1 LPAYLD
7 LAFGRFRYYRLAEL
21 EEIGLASRVEEL
33 PFSIRVLLENLYRNL
48 GKGVVTEEDVK
59 AVGHWGLSAPS
70 VEEIAFHPTRVLL
83 QDFTGVPLVVDLA
96 AMRGVAKRLG
106 KDPKVVNPL
115 VPVHLVIDHSIQVD
129 YFRRSDAYLLNLDL
143 EYERNKE
150 RYVLLKWA
158 QKAFSNFQVVPPG
171 TGIVHQV
178 NLEYLATV
186 VDDRVIDNER
196 VAFPD
201 TLLGT
206 DSHTPMVNGLGVLGW
221 GVGGIE
227 AEAVMLGQ
235 PYYMTVPEVVGVRLE
250 GELREGVTATDLVL
264 HVTELLRRKN
274 VVGKFVEFFGPG
286 LANLSVPDRA
296 TIANMAPEYGAT
308 VGYFPIDRHTLE
320 YLRFTGRSPERVA
333 LVEAYARAQGLF
345 LEDYE
350 WRGRYTEVVVLDLSD
365 VETSLAGPANPED
378 RLGIADLKR
387 VVEDYIRKVRSSAVA
402 HSAASRWEGEGGG
415 QAVAQLQRAEQVREA
430 VVTVKG
436 ETCTL
441 RDGSIVIAAITSC
454 TNTSNP
460 TVMVGAGLLAK
471 KAVERGLR
479 VPKYVKTSLAP
490 GSQIVY
496 EYLVRSGLYRY
507 LEELGFSL
515 VGFGCT
521 TCIGN
526 SGPLP
531 REVAEAIEKHD
542 LITFSVLSGNRN
554 FEGRIHPQV
563 RGNFLASP
571 MLVVAYAIAGR
582 ADINLLEE
590 PLGHDSTGRPVHLR
604 EIWPSM
610 SEIREVIER
619 SLTPELFKA
628 KYANV
633 FEGDERWRSLEAPSG
648 EVFIWDP
655 SSTYIREPP
664 FFEGFS
670 LEFREPED
678 ITGARVLVLLGDRI
692 TTDHISPAGA
702 ILPGSP
708 AGKYLMEKGVD
719 PADFNTYG
727 ARRGNHEVMMRGT
740 FANVR
745 LKNLLVPGKEGWWT
759 KHLPSGE
766 VMPVYDAA
774 MRYKAEGTPLIVLA
788 GKQYGAGSSRDWA
801 AKGVHLLGV
810 KAVIAESF
818 ERIHRSNLVGMG
830 VLPLQFRPGEG
841 WKSLGLDGTE
851 VFDVIGISE
860 GLRPRKE
867 LTVRARKADGSTVE
881 FKVIARLDTP
891 IEVEYYRHGGIL
903 QYVLRKLLS
912 ERKS

>member
-1 LPAYLD
+1 LPAYID
-7 LAFGRFRYYRLAEL
+7 LPFGRLRYYRLAEL
-21 EEIGLASRVEEL
+21 EEVGLASRVEEL

-48 GKGVVTEEDVK
+48 GKGVVTEDEVR
-59 AVGHWGLSAPS
+59 ALGHWGLSAPS

-106 KDPKVVNPL
+106 KDPRVVNPL

-129 YFRRSDAYLLNLDL
+129 HFRRPDAYLLNLDL
-143 EYERNKE
+143 EYERNRE

-158 QKAFSNFQVVPPG
+158 QKAFSNFHVVPPG

-186 VDDRVIDNER
+186 VDDRVIENER

-286 LANLSVPDRA
+286 LENLSVPDRA

-333 LVEAYARAQGLF
+333 LVEAYAKAQGLF

-350 WRGRYTEVVVLDLSD
+350 WKGRYTEVVVLDLGD

-387 VVEDYIRKVRSSAVA
+387 VVEEYIRRVRASVSAQG
-402 HSAASRWEGEGGG
+402 AADRWEGEGGG

-430 VVTVKG
+430 LVTVNG
-436 ETCTL
+436 ETYAL
-441 RDGSIVIAAITSC
+441 RDGSIAIAAITSC

-460 TVMVGAGLLAK
+460 TVMIGAGLLAK
-471 KAVERGLR
+471 KAVERSLR

-531 REVAEAIEKHD
+531 PEVAEAIERHD

-582 ADINLLEE
+582 ADVNLLEE
-590 PLGHDSTGRPVHLR
+590 PLGLDRDGKPVYLR
-604 EIWPSM
+604 DVWPSM
-610 SEIREVIER
+610 SEIREFIER
-619 SLTPELFKA
+619 SLTPELFKE

-633 FEGDERWRSLEAPSG
+633 FEGDEKWRSLEAPSG
-648 EVFIWDP
+648 EVFVCDP

-670 LEFREPED
+670 LEFEEPED
-678 ITGARVLVLLGDRI
+678 IIGARVLVLLGDRI

-759 KHLPSGE
+759 RHLPSGE
-766 VMPVYDAA
+766 VMTVYDAA

-801 AKGVHLLGV
+801 AKGVYLLGV

-830 VLPLQFRPGEG
+830 VLPLQFKPGES
-841 WKSLGLDGTE
+841 WKTLGLDGTE

-860 GLRPRKE
+860 GLKPRKE

-881 FKVIARLDTP
+881 FKAIARLDTP

-903 QYVLRKLLS
+903 HYVLRKS
-912 ERKS
+912 

>member
-7 LAFGRFRYYRLAEL
+7 LPFGRFRYYRLAEL
-21 EEIGLASRVEEL
+21 EEVGLASKVEEL

-48 GKGVVTEEDVK
+48 GKGVVTEEEVR
-59 AVGHWGLSAPS
+59 ALGHWGLSAPS

-129 YFRRSDAYLLNLDL
+129 HFRRPDAYLLNLDL
-143 EYERNKE
+143 EYERNRE

-178 NLEYLATV
+178 NLEYLAKV

-286 LANLSVPDRA
+286 LEDLSVPDRA

-308 VGYFPIDRHTLE
+308 VGYFPIDLHTLE

-333 LVEAYARAQGLF
+333 LVEAYAKAQGLF

-350 WRGRYTEVVVLDLSD
+350 WKGRYTEVVVLDLGD

-378 RLGIADLKR
+378 RLGVADMKR
-387 VVEDYIRKVRSSAVA
+387 VVEEYVRKVRTTVSAQG
-402 HSAASRWEGEGGG
+402 AANRWEGEGGG

-430 VVTVKG
+430 LVTVNG
-436 ETCTL
+436 ETYAL
-441 RDGSIVIAAITSC
+441 RDGSIAIAAITSC

-531 REVAEAIEKHD
+531 PEVAEAIERHD

-590 PLGHDSTGRPVHLR
+590 PLGLDRDGKPVYLR
-604 EIWPSM
+604 DIWPSM

-619 SLTPELFKA
+619 SLTPELFKE

-648 EVFIWDP
+648 DVFVWDP

-670 LEFREPED
+670 LEFEEPED
-678 ITGARVLVLLGDRI
+678 IIGARVLVLLGDRI

-740 FANVR
+740 FSNVR

-766 VMPVYDAA
+766 VMSVYDAA
-774 MRYKAEGTPLIVLA
+774 MRYKAEGTPLLVLA

-801 AKGVHLLGV
+801 AKGVYLLGV

-830 VLPLQFRPGEG
+830 VLPLQFKPGEG
-841 WKSLGLDGTE
+841 WKTLGLDGTE
-851 VFDVIGISE
+851 VFDIIGISE
-860 GLRPRKE
+860 GLKPRKE

-903 QYVLRKLLS
+903 QYVLRKLLGGRS
-912 ERKS
+912 

>member
-7 LAFGRFRYYRLAEL
+7 LPFGRFRYYRLAEL
-21 EEIGLASRVEEL
+21 EEVGLASKVEEL
-33 PFSIRVLLENLYRNL
+33 SFSIRVLLENLYRNL
-48 GKGVVTEEDVK
+48 GKGVVTEEEVR
-59 AVGHWGLSAPS
+59 ALGHWGLSAPS

-129 YFRRSDAYLLNLDL
+129 HFRRPDAYLLNLDL
-143 EYERNKE
+143 EYERNRE

-178 NLEYLATV
+178 NLEFLATV
-186 VDDRVIDNER
+186 VDYRVIDNER

-286 LANLSVPDRA
+286 LENLSVPDRA

-333 LVEAYARAQGLF
+333 LVEAYAKAQGLF

-350 WRGRYTEVVVLDLSD
+350 WRGRYTEVVVLDLGD

-387 VVEDYIRKVRSSAVA
+387 VVEEYIRKVRATVSGQG
-402 HSAASRWEGEGGG
+402 AANRWEGEGGG
-415 QAVAQLQRAEQVREA
+415 QAVAQLQRTEEVREA
-430 VVTVKG
+430 VVTVNG
-436 ETCTL
+436 ETHAL

-531 REVAEAIEKHD
+531 PEVAEAIERHD

-590 PLGHDSTGRPVHLR
+590 PLGLDRDGKPVYLR
-604 EIWPSM
+604 DIWPSM

-619 SLTPELFKA
+619 SLTPELFKE

-648 EVFIWDP
+648 DVFVWDP
-655 SSTYIREPP
+655 NSTYIREPP

-670 LEFREPED
+670 LEFEEPED
-678 ITGARVLVLLGDRI
+678 IINARVLVLLGDRI

-745 LKNLLVPGKEGWWT
+745 LKNLLVPGREGWWT
-759 KHLPSGE
+759 RHLPSGD
-766 VMPVYDAA
+766 VMTVYDAA
-774 MRYKAEGTPLIVLA
+774 MRYKAEGTPLLVLA

-801 AKGVHLLGV
+801 AKGVYLLGV
-810 KAVIAESF
+810 RAVIAESF

-841 WKSLGLDGTE
+841 WKTLGLDGTE
-851 VFDVIGISE
+851 VFDIIGISE
-860 GLRPRKE
+860 GLKPRKE

-903 QYVLRKLLS
+903 QYVLRKLLGGRS
-912 ERKS
+912 

>member
-7 LAFGRFRYYRLAEL
+7 LPFGRFRYYRLAEL
-21 EEIGLASRVEEL
+21 EEVGLASKVEEL

-48 GKGVVTEEDVK
+48 GKGVVTEEEVR
-59 AVGHWGLSAPS
+59 ALGHWGLSAPS

-129 YFRRSDAYLLNLDL
+129 HFRRPDAYLLNLDL
-143 EYERNKE
+143 EYERNRE

-286 LANLSVPDRA
+286 LENLSVPDRA

-333 LVEAYARAQGLF
+333 LVEAYAKAQGLF

-350 WRGRYTEVVVLDLSD
+350 WRGRYTEVVVLDLGD

-378 RLGIADLKR
+378 RLGTADLKR
-387 VVEDYIRKVRSSAVA
+387 VVEEYIRKVRATVSGQG
-402 HSAASRWEGEGGG
+402 AANRWEGEGGG
-415 QAVAQLQRAEQVREA
+415 QALAQLQRTEEVREA
-430 VVTVKG
+430 VVTVNG
-436 ETCTL
+436 ETHAL

-531 REVAEAIEKHD
+531 PEVAEAIERHD

-590 PLGHDSTGRPVHLR
+590 PLGLDRDGKPVYLR
-604 EIWPSM
+604 DIWPST

-619 SLTPELFKA
+619 SLTPELFKE

-648 EVFIWDP
+648 DVFVWDP
-655 SSTYIREPP
+655 NSTYIREPP

-670 LEFREPED
+670 LEFEEPKD
-678 ITGARVLVLLGDRI
+678 IIGARVLVLLGDRI

-708 AGKYLMEKGVD
+708 AGKYLTEKGVD

-745 LKNLLVPGKEGWWT
+745 LKNLLVQGREGWWT
-759 KHLPSGE
+759 RHLPSGE
-766 VMPVYDAA
+766 VMTVYDAA
-774 MRYKAEGTPLIVLA
+774 MRYKAEGTPLLVLA

-801 AKGVHLLGV
+801 AKGVYLLGV
-810 KAVIAESF
+810 RAVIAESF

-841 WKSLGLDGTE
+841 WKTLGLDGTE
-851 VFDVIGISE
+851 VFDIIGISE
-860 GLRPRKE
+860 GLKPRKE

-903 QYVLRKLLS
+903 QYVLRKLLG
-912 ERKS
+912 ERS

>member
-7 LAFGRFRYYRLAEL
+7 LPFGRFRYYRLAEL
-21 EEIGLASRVEEL
+21 EEVGLASKVEEL

-48 GKGVVTEEDVK
+48 GKGVVTEEEMR
-59 AVGHWGLSAPS
+59 ALGHWGLSAPS

-129 YFRRSDAYLLNLDL
+129 HFRRPDAYLLNLDL
-143 EYERNKE
+143 EYERNRE

-178 NLEYLATV
+178 NLEYLAKV

-286 LANLSVPDRA
+286 LENLSVPDRA

-333 LVEAYARAQGLF
+333 LVEAYAKAQGLF

-350 WRGRYTEVVVLDLSD
+350 WRGRYTEVVVLDLGD

-387 VVEDYIRKVRSSAVA
+387 VVEEYIRKVRATVSGQG
-402 HSAASRWEGEGGG
+402 AANRWEGEGGG
-415 QAVAQLQRAEQVREA
+415 QAVAQLQRTEEVREA
-430 VVTVKG
+430 VVTVNG
-436 ETCTL
+436 ETYAL

-531 REVAEAIEKHD
+531 PEVAEAIERHD

-590 PLGHDSTGRPVHLR
+590 PLGLDRDGKPVYLR
-604 EIWPSM
+604 DIWPSM

-619 SLTPELFKA
+619 SLTPELFKE

-648 EVFIWDP
+648 DVFVWDP
-655 SSTYIREPP
+655 NSTYIREPP

-670 LEFREPED
+670 LEFEEPED
-678 ITGARVLVLLGDRI
+678 IIGARVLVLLGDRI

-745 LKNLLVPGKEGWWT
+745 LKNLLVPGREGWWT
-759 KHLPSGE
+759 RHLPSGE
-766 VMPVYDAA
+766 VMTVYDAA
-774 MRYKAEGTPLIVLA
+774 MRYKAEGTPLLVLA

-801 AKGVHLLGV
+801 AKGVYLLGV
-810 KAVIAESF
+810 RAVIAESF

-841 WKSLGLDGTE
+841 WKTLGLDGTE
-851 VFDVIGISE
+851 VFDIIGISE
-860 GLRPRKE
+860 GLKPRKE

-903 QYVLRKLLS
+903 QYVLRKLLGGRS
-912 ERKS
+912 

>member
-1 LPAYLD
+1 MAARLELP
-7 LAFGRFRYYRLAEL
+7 FGTFRYYRLADL
-21 EEIGLASRVEEL
+21 EEVGLAKDIGEL

-48 GKGVVTEEDVK
+48 GKGVVTEEEVK
-59 AVGHWGLSAPS
+59 ALGHWGLSAPK
-70 VEEIAFHPTRVLL
+70 VEEIPFHPTRVLL

-106 KDPKVVNPL
+106 KDPRLVNPL

-129 YFRRSDAYLLNLDL
+129 FFRRSDAYLLNLDL

-150 RYVLLKWA
+150 RYVLLRWA

-186 VDDRVIDNER
+186 IDDRVIDGER

-308 VGYFPIDRHTLE
+308 VGYFPIDRHTIE
-320 YLRFTGRSPERVA
+320 YLRMTGRSSERIA

-350 WRGRYTEVVVLDLSD
+350 WRGRYSEVVVLRLED

-387 VVEDYIRKVRSSAVA
+387 VVQDYIRKVRSSAAVA
-402 HSAASRWEGEGGG
+402 ATGNVWEGEGGG
-415 QAVAQLQRAEQVREA
+415 QAAAQLQRSLEVREA
-430 VVTVKG
+430 SVTVNG
-436 ETCTL
+436 ESYRL

-479 VPKYVKTSLAP
+479 VPRYVKTSLAP

-496 EYLVRSGLYRY
+496 EYLLRSGLYRY

-531 REVAEAIEKHD
+531 KEVAEAIERYD

-590 PLGHDSTGRPVHLR
+590 PLGLGRDGRPVYLR
-604 EIWPSM
+604 DIWPKL
-610 SEIREVIER
+610 SEIREVIEG
-619 SLTPELFKA
+619 SLTPELFKE
-628 KYANV
+628 KYAKV

-648 EVFIWDP
+648 DVFVWDP
-655 SSTYIREPP
+655 RSTYIKEPP

-678 ITGARVLVLLGDRI
+678 IIGARVLVLLGDRI

-708 AGKYLMEKGVD
+708 AGKYLMEQGVD

-759 KHLPSGE
+759 KYLPTGE

-774 MRYKAEGTPLIVLA
+774 MRYKAEGVPLIVLA

-801 AKGVHLLGV
+801 AKGVYLLGV

-830 VLPLQFRPGEG
+830 VLPLQFRPGDS

-851 VFDVIGISE
+851 TFDVLGISE

-867 LTVRARKADGSTVE
+867 LTVRATKSDGTVVE
-881 FKVIARLDTP
+881 FKVTARLDTP
-891 IEVEYYRHGGIL
+891 IEVEYYRHGGIM
-903 QYVLRKLLS
+903 QYVLRRLLAGN
-912 ERKS
+912 R

>member
-1 LPAYLD
+1 VRAL
-7 LAFGRFRYYRLAEL
+7 
-21 EEIGLASRVEEL
+21 
-33 PFSIRVLLENLYRNL
+33 
-48 GKGVVTEEDVK
+48 
-59 AVGHWGLSAPS
+59 GHWGLSAPS

-106 KDPKVVNPL
+106 KDPRVVNPL

-129 YFRRSDAYLLNLDL
+129 HFRRPDAYLLNLDL
-143 EYERNKE
+143 EYERNRE

-158 QKAFSNFQVVPPG
+158 QKAFSNFHVVPPG

-186 VDDRVIDNER
+186 VDDRVIENER

-286 LANLSVPDRA
+286 LENLSVPDRA

-333 LVEAYARAQGLF
+333 LVEAYAKAQGLF

-350 WRGRYTEVVVLDLSD
+350 WKGRYTEVVVLDLGD

-387 VVEDYIRKVRSSAVA
+387 VVEEYIRRVRASVSAQG
-402 HSAASRWEGEGGG
+402 AADRWEGEGGG

-430 VVTVKG
+430 LVTVNG
-436 ETCTL
+436 ETYAL
-441 RDGSIVIAAITSC
+441 RDGSIAIAAITSC

-460 TVMVGAGLLAK
+460 TVMIGAGLLAK
-471 KAVERGLR
+471 KAVERSLR

-531 REVAEAIEKHD
+531 PEVAEAIERHD

-582 ADINLLEE
+582 ADVNLLEE
-590 PLGHDSTGRPVHLR
+590 PLGLDRDGKPVHLR
-604 EIWPSM
+604 DVWPSM
-610 SEIREVIER
+610 SEIREFIER

-633 FEGDERWRSLEAPSG
+633 FEGDEKWRSLEAPSG
-648 EVFIWDP
+648 EVFVWDP

-670 LEFREPED
+670 LEFEEPED
-678 ITGARVLVLLGDRI
+678 IIGARVLVLLGDRI

-766 VMPVYDAA
+766 VMTVYDAA
-774 MRYKAEGTPLIVLA
+774 MRYKAEGTQLIVLA

-801 AKGVHLLGV
+801 AKGVYLLGV

-830 VLPLQFRPGEG
+830 VLPLQFKPGEG
-841 WKSLGLDGTE
+841 WKTLGLDGTE
-851 VFDVIGISE
+851 VFDIIGISE
-860 GLRPRKE
+860 GLKPRKE

-881 FKVIARLDTP
+881 FKVVVRLDTP

-903 QYVLRKLLS
+903 QYVLRKLLGG
-912 ERKS
+912 KS

>member
-7 LAFGRFRYYRLAEL
+7 LPFGRFRYYRLAEL
-21 EEIGLASRVEEL
+21 EEVGLASKVEEL

-48 GKGVVTEEDVK
+48 GKGVVTEEEVR
-59 AVGHWGLSAPS
+59 ALGHWGLSTPS

-129 YFRRSDAYLLNLDL
+129 HFRRPDAYLLNLDL
-143 EYERNKE
+143 EYERNRE

-286 LANLSVPDRA
+286 LENLSVPDRA

-308 VGYFPIDRHTLE
+308 VGDFPIDRHTLE

-333 LVEAYARAQGLF
+333 LVEAYAKAQGLF

-350 WRGRYTEVVVLDLSD
+350 WRGRYTEVVVLDLGD

-378 RLGIADLKR
+378 RLGTADLKR
-387 VVEDYIRKVRSSAVA
+387 VVEEYIRKVRATVNGQG
-402 HSAASRWEGEGGG
+402 AANRWEGEGGG
-415 QAVAQLQRAEQVREA
+415 QAVAQLQRTEEVREA
-430 VVTVKG
+430 VVTVNG
-436 ETCTL
+436 ETHAL

-496 EYLVRSGLYRY
+496 EYLVRSGLYRC

-531 REVAEAIEKHD
+531 PEVAEAIERHD

-590 PLGHDSTGRPVHLR
+590 PLGLDRDGKPVYLR
-604 EIWPSM
+604 DIWPSM

-619 SLTPELFKA
+619 SLTPELFKE

-633 FEGDERWRSLEAPSG
+633 FKGDERWRSLEAPSG
-648 EVFIWDP
+648 DVFVWDP
-655 SSTYIREPP
+655 NSTYIREPP

-670 LEFREPED
+670 LEFEEPKD
-678 ITGARVLVLLGDRI
+678 IIGARVLVLLGDRI

-745 LKNLLVPGKEGWWT
+745 LKNLLVPGREGWWT
-759 KHLPSGE
+759 RHLPSGD
-766 VMPVYDAA
+766 VMTVYDAA
-774 MRYKAEGTPLIVLA
+774 MRYKAEGTPLLVLA

-801 AKGVHLLGV
+801 AKGVYLLGV
-810 KAVIAESF
+810 RAVIAESF

-841 WKSLGLDGTE
+841 WKTLGLDGTE
-851 VFDVIGISE
+851 VFDIIGISE
-860 GLRPRKE
+860 GLKPRKE

-903 QYVLRKLLS
+903 QYVLRKLLGGRS
-912 ERKS
+912 

>member
-7 LAFGRFRYYRLAEL
+7 LPFGRFRYYRLAEL
-21 EEIGLASRVEEL
+21 EEVGLASKVEEL

-48 GKGVVTEEDVK
+48 GKGVVTEEEVR
-59 AVGHWGLSAPS
+59 ALGHWGLSAPS

-129 YFRRSDAYLLNLDL
+129 HFRRPDAYLLNLDL
-143 EYERNKE
+143 EYERNRE

-286 LANLSVPDRA
+286 LENLSVPDRA

-333 LVEAYARAQGLF
+333 LVEAYAKAQGLF
-345 LEDYE
+345 LVDYE
-350 WRGRYTEVVVLDLSD
+350 WRGNYTEVVVLDLGD

-387 VVEDYIRKVRSSAVA
+387 VVEEYIRKVRATVSGQG
-402 HSAASRWEGEGGG
+402 AANRWEGEGGG
-415 QAVAQLQRAEQVREA
+415 QAVAQLQRTEEVREA
-430 VVTVKG
+430 VVTVNG
-436 ETCTL
+436 ETYAL

-479 VPKYVKTSLAP
+479 VPKYAKTSLAP

-531 REVAEAIEKHD
+531 PEVAEAIEKYD

-590 PLGHDSTGRPVHLR
+590 PLGLDRDGKPVYLR
-604 EIWPSM
+604 DIWPSM

-619 SLTPELFKA
+619 SLTPELFKE

-648 EVFIWDP
+648 DVFVWDP

-670 LEFREPED
+670 LEFEEPKD
-678 ITGARVLVLLGDRI
+678 IIGARVLVLLGDRI

-745 LKNLLVPGKEGWWT
+745 LKNLLVPGREGWWT
-759 KHLPSGE
+759 RHLPSGD
-766 VMPVYDAA
+766 VMTVYDAA
-774 MRYKAEGTPLIVLA
+774 MRYKAEGTPLLVLA

-801 AKGVHLLGV
+801 AKGVYLLGV
-810 KAVIAESF
+810 RAVIAESF

-841 WKSLGLDGTE
+841 WKTLGLDGTE
-851 VFDVIGISE
+851 VFDIIGISE
-860 GLRPRKE
+860 GLKPRKE

-903 QYVLRKLLS
+903 QYVLRKLLGGRS
-912 ERKS
+912 

>member
-7 LAFGRFRYYRLAEL
+7 LPFGRFRYYRLAEL
-21 EEIGLASRVEEL
+21 EEVGLASKVEEL

-48 GKGVVTEEDVK
+48 GKGVVTEEEVR
-59 AVGHWGLSAPS
+59 ALGHWGLSAPS

-129 YFRRSDAYLLNLDL
+129 HFRRPDAYLLNLDL
-143 EYERNKE
+143 EYERNRE

-286 LANLSVPDRA
+286 LENLSVPDRA

-333 LVEAYARAQGLF
+333 LVEAYAKAQGLF

-350 WRGRYTEVVVLDLSD
+350 WRGRYTEVVVLDLGD

-387 VVEDYIRKVRSSAVA
+387 VVEEYIRKVRATVSGQG
-402 HSAASRWEGEGGG
+402 AANRWEGEGGG
-415 QAVAQLQRAEQVREA
+415 QAVAQLQRSEEVREA
-430 VVTVKG
+430 VVTVNG
-436 ETCTL
+436 ETYAL

-531 REVAEAIEKHD
+531 PEVAEAIERHD

-590 PLGHDSTGRPVHLR
+590 PLGLDRDGKPVYLR
-604 EIWPSM
+604 DIWPSM

-619 SLTPELFKA
+619 SLTPELFKE

-648 EVFIWDP
+648 DVFVWDP

-670 LEFREPED
+670 LEFEEPED
-678 ITGARVLVLLGDRI
+678 IIGARVLVLLGDRI

-745 LKNLLVPGKEGWWT
+745 LKNLLVPGREGWWT
-759 KHLPSGE
+759 RHLPSGE
-766 VMPVYDAA
+766 VMTVYDAA
-774 MRYKAEGTPLIVLA
+774 MRYKAEGTPLLVLA

-801 AKGVHLLGV
+801 AKGVYLLGV
-810 KAVIAESF
+810 RAVIAESF

-841 WKSLGLDGTE
+841 WKTLGLDGTE
-851 VFDVIGISE
+851 VFDIIGISE
-860 GLRPRKE
+860 GLKPRKE

-903 QYVLRKLLS
+903 QYVLRKLLGGRS
-912 ERKS
+912 

>member
-7 LAFGRFRYYRLAEL
+7 LPFGRFRYYRLAEL
-21 EEIGLASRVEEL
+21 EEVGLASKVEEL

-48 GKGVVTEEDVK
+48 GKGVVTKEEVR
-59 AVGHWGLSAPS
+59 ALGHWGLSAPS

-129 YFRRSDAYLLNLDL
+129 YFRRPDAYLLNLDL
-143 EYERNKE
+143 EYERNRE

-286 LANLSVPDRA
+286 LENLSVPDRA

-333 LVEAYARAQGLF
+333 LVEAYAKAQGLF

-350 WRGRYTEVVVLDLSD
+350 WRGRYTEVVVLDLGD

-387 VVEDYIRKVRSSAVA
+387 AVEEYIRKVRATVSGQG
-402 HSAASRWEGEGGG
+402 AANRWEGEGGG
-415 QAVAQLQRAEQVREA
+415 QAVAQLQRTEEVREA
-430 VVTVKG
+430 VVTVNG
-436 ETCTL
+436 ETYAL

-471 KAVERGLR
+471 KAVGRGLR

-531 REVAEAIEKHD
+531 PEVAEAIERHD

-590 PLGHDSTGRPVHLR
+590 PLGLDRDGKPVYLR
-604 EIWPSM
+604 DIWPSM

-619 SLTPELFKA
+619 SLTPELFKE

-648 EVFIWDP
+648 DVFVWDP

-670 LEFREPED
+670 LEFKEPED
-678 ITGARVLVLLGDRI
+678 IIGARVLVLLGDRI

-745 LKNLLVPGKEGWWT
+745 LKNLLVPGREGWWT
-759 KHLPSGE
+759 RHLPSGE
-766 VMPVYDAA
+766 VMTVYDAA
-774 MRYKAEGTPLIVLA
+774 MRYKAEGTPLLVLA

-801 AKGVHLLGV
+801 AKGVYLLGV
-810 KAVIAESF
+810 RAVIAESF

-841 WKSLGLDGTE
+841 WKTLGLDGTE
-851 VFDVIGISE
+851 VFDIIGISE
-860 GLRPRKE
+860 DLKPRKE

-903 QYVLRKLLS
+903 QYVLRKLLGGRS
-912 ERKS
+912 

>member
-7 LAFGRFRYYRLAEL
+7 LPFGRFRYYRLAEL
-21 EEIGLASRVEEL
+21 EEVGLASKVEEL

-48 GKGVVTEEDVK
+48 GKGVVTEEEVR
-59 AVGHWGLSAPS
+59 ALGQWGLSAPS

-129 YFRRSDAYLLNLDL
+129 HFRRPDAYLLNLDL
-143 EYERNKE
+143 EYERNRE

-286 LANLSVPDRA
+286 LENLSVPDRA

-333 LVEAYARAQGLF
+333 LVEAYAKAQGLF

-350 WRGRYTEVVVLDLSD
+350 WRGRYTEVVVLDLGD

-387 VVEDYIRKVRSSAVA
+387 VVEEYIRKVRATVSGQG
-402 HSAASRWEGEGGG
+402 AANRWEGEGGG
-415 QAVAQLQRAEQVREA
+415 QAVAQLQRSEEVREA
-430 VVTVKG
+430 VVTVNG
-436 ETCTL
+436 ETHAL

-471 KAVERGLR
+471 KAVERGMR

-531 REVAEAIEKHD
+531 PEVAEAIERHD

-590 PLGHDSTGRPVHLR
+590 PLGLDRDGKPVYLR
-604 EIWPSM
+604 DIWPSM

-619 SLTPELFKA
+619 SLTPELFKE

-648 EVFIWDP
+648 DVFVWDP

-670 LEFREPED
+670 LEFEEPKD
-678 ITGARVLVLLGDRI
+678 IIGARVLVLLGDRI

-745 LKNLLVPGKEGWWT
+745 LKNLLVPGREGWWT
-759 KHLPSGE
+759 RHLPSGD
-766 VMPVYDAA
+766 VMTVYDAA
-774 MRYKAEGTPLIVLA
+774 MRYKAEGTPLLVLA

-801 AKGVHLLGV
+801 AKGVYLLGV
-810 KAVIAESF
+810 RAVIAESF

-841 WKSLGLDGTE
+841 WKTLGLDGTE
-851 VFDVIGISE
+851 VFDIIGISE
-860 GLRPRKE
+860 GLKPRKE

-903 QYVLRKLLS
+903 QYVLRKLLGGRS
-912 ERKS
+912 

>member
-1 LPAYLD
+1 MPAYLD
-7 LAFGRFRYYRLAEL
+7 LPFGRFRYYRLAEL
-21 EEIGLASRVEEL
+21 EEVGLASKVEEL

-48 GKGVVTEEDVK
+48 GKGVVTEEEMR
-59 AVGHWGLSAPS
+59 ALGHWGLSAPS

-129 YFRRSDAYLLNLDL
+129 HFRRPDAYLLNLDL
-143 EYERNKE
+143 EYERNRE

-178 NLEYLATV
+178 NLEYLAKV

-286 LANLSVPDRA
+286 LENLSVPDRA

-333 LVEAYARAQGLF
+333 LVEAYAKAQGLF

-350 WRGRYTEVVVLDLSD
+350 WRGRYTEVVVLDLGD

-387 VVEDYIRKVRSSAVA
+387 VVEEYIRKVRATVSGQG
-402 HSAASRWEGEGGG
+402 AANRWEGEGGG
-415 QAVAQLQRAEQVREA
+415 QAVAQLQRTEEVREA
-430 VVTVKG
+430 VVTVNG
-436 ETCTL
+436 ETYAL

-531 REVAEAIEKHD
+531 PEVAEAIERHD

-590 PLGHDSTGRPVHLR
+590 PLGLDRDGKPVYLR
-604 EIWPSM
+604 DIWPSM

-619 SLTPELFKA
+619 SLTPELFKE

-648 EVFIWDP
+648 DVFVWDP
-655 SSTYIREPP
+655 NSTYIREPP

-670 LEFREPED
+670 LEFEEPED
-678 ITGARVLVLLGDRI
+678 IIGARVLVLLGDRI

-745 LKNLLVPGKEGWWT
+745 LKNLLVPGREGWWT
-759 KHLPSGE
+759 RHLPSGE
-766 VMPVYDAA
+766 VMTVYDAA
-774 MRYKAEGTPLIVLA
+774 MRYKAEGTPLLVLA

-801 AKGVHLLGV
+801 AKGVYLLGV
-810 KAVIAESF
+810 RAVIAESF

-841 WKSLGLDGTE
+841 WKTLGLDGTE
-851 VFDVIGISE
+851 VFDIIGISE
-860 GLRPRKE
+860 GLKPRKE

-903 QYVLRKLLS
+903 QYVLRKLLAGRS
-912 ERKS
+912 

>member
-1 LPAYLD
+1 LPAHLD
-7 LAFGRFRYYRLAEL
+7 LPFGRFRYYRLAEL
-21 EEIGLASRVEEL
+21 EEVGLASKVEEL

-48 GKGVVTEEDVK
+48 GKGVVTEEEVR
-59 AVGHWGLSAPS
+59 ALGHWGLSAPS

-129 YFRRSDAYLLNLDL
+129 HFGRPDAYLLNLDL
-143 EYERNKE
+143 EYERNRE

-186 VDDRVIDNER
+186 IDDRVIDNER

-286 LANLSVPDRA
+286 LENLSVPDRA

-333 LVEAYARAQGLF
+333 LVEAYAKAQGLF

-350 WRGRYTEVVVLDLSD
+350 WRGRYTEVVVLDLGD

-387 VVEDYIRKVRSSAVA
+387 VVEEYIRKVRATVSGQG
-402 HSAASRWEGEGGG
+402 AANRWEGEGGG
-415 QAVAQLQRAEQVREA
+415 QAVAQLQRTEEVREA
-430 VVTVKG
+430 VVTVNG
-436 ETCTL
+436 ETYAL

-531 REVAEAIEKHD
+531 PEVAEAIERHD

-590 PLGHDSTGRPVHLR
+590 PLGLDRDGKPVYLR
-604 EIWPSM
+604 DIWPSM

-619 SLTPELFKA
+619 SLTPELFKE

-648 EVFIWDP
+648 DVFVWDP

-670 LEFREPED
+670 LEFEEPED
-678 ITGARVLVLLGDRI
+678 IIGARVLVLLGDRI

-745 LKNLLVPGKEGWWT
+745 LKNLLVPGREGWWT
-759 KHLPSGE
+759 RHLPSGE
-766 VMPVYDAA
+766 VMTVYDAA
-774 MRYKAEGTPLIVLA
+774 MRYKAEGTPLLVLA

-801 AKGVHLLGV
+801 AKGVYLLGV
-810 KAVIAESF
+810 RAVIAESF

-841 WKSLGLDGTE
+841 WKTLGLDGTE
-851 VFDVIGISE
+851 VFDIIGISE
-860 GLRPRKE
+860 GLKPRKE

-903 QYVLRKLLS
+903 QYVLRKLLGGRS
-912 ERKS
+912 

>member
-7 LAFGRFRYYRLAEL
+7 LPFGRFRYYRLAEL
-21 EEIGLASRVEEL
+21 EEVGLASKVEEL

-48 GKGVVTEEDVK
+48 GKGVVTEEEVR
-59 AVGHWGLSAPS
+59 ALGHWGLSAPS

-129 YFRRSDAYLLNLDL
+129 HFRRPDAYLLNLDL
-143 EYERNKE
+143 EYERNRE

-286 LANLSVPDRA
+286 LENLSVPDRA

-333 LVEAYARAQGLF
+333 LVEAYAKAQGLF

-350 WRGRYTEVVVLDLSD
+350 WRGRYTEVVVLDLGD

-387 VVEDYIRKVRSSAVA
+387 VVEEYIRKVRATVSGQG
-402 HSAASRWEGEGGG
+402 AANRWEGEGGG
-415 QAVAQLQRAEQVREA
+415 QAVAQLQRTEEVREA
-430 VVTVKG
+430 VVTVNG
-436 ETCTL
+436 ETYVL

-496 EYLVRSGLYRY
+496 EYLDRSGLYRY

-515 VGFGCT
+515 VGLGCT

-531 REVAEAIEKHD
+531 PEVAEAIEKYD

-590 PLGHDSTGRPVHLR
+590 PLGLDRDGKPVYLR
-604 EIWPSM
+604 DIWPSM

-619 SLTPELFKA
+619 SLTPELFKE

-648 EVFIWDP
+648 DVFVWDP
-655 SSTYIREPP
+655 NSTYIREPP

-670 LEFREPED
+670 LEFEEPKD
-678 ITGARVLVLLGDRI
+678 IIGARVLVLLGDRI

-708 AGKYLMEKGVD
+708 AGKYLTEKGVD

-745 LKNLLVPGKEGWWT
+745 LKNLLVPGREGWWT
-759 KHLPSGE
+759 RHLPSGE
-766 VMPVYDAA
+766 VMTVYDAA
-774 MRYKAEGTPLIVLA
+774 MRYKAEGTPLLVLA

-801 AKGVHLLGV
+801 AKGVYLLGV
-810 KAVIAESF
+810 RAVIAESF

-841 WKSLGLDGTE
+841 WKTLGLDGTE
-851 VFDVIGISE
+851 VFDIIGISE
-860 GLRPRKE
+860 GLKPRKE

-903 QYVLRKLLS
+903 QYVLRKLLGGRS
-912 ERKS
+912 

>member
-7 LAFGRFRYYRLAEL
+7 LPFGRFRYYRLAEL
-21 EEIGLASRVEEL
+21 EEVGLASKVEEL

-48 GKGVVTEEDVK
+48 GKGIVTEEEVR
-59 AVGHWGLSAPS
+59 ALGHWGLSAPS

-129 YFRRSDAYLLNLDL
+129 HFRRPDAYLLNLDL
-143 EYERNKE
+143 EYERNRE

-178 NLEYLATV
+178 NLEYLAKV

-286 LANLSVPDRA
+286 LEDLSVPDRA

-320 YLRFTGRSPERVA
+320 YLRFTGRSPERVT
-333 LVEAYARAQGLF
+333 LVEAYAKAQGLF
-345 LEDYE
+345 LDDYE
-350 WRGRYTEVVVLDLSD
+350 WRGRYTEVVVLDLGD

-387 VVEDYIRKVRSSAVA
+387 VVEEYIRKVRATVSAQG
-402 HSAASRWEGEGGG
+402 AANRWEGEGGG
-415 QAVAQLQRAEQVREA
+415 QAVAQLQRTEEVREA
-430 VVTVKG
+430 VVTING
-436 ETCTL
+436 ETYAL

-471 KAVERGLR
+471 RAVERGLR
-479 VPKYVKTSLAP
+479 VPRYVKTSLAP

-531 REVAEAIEKHD
+531 TEVAEAIERHD

-590 PLGHDSTGRPVHLR
+590 PLGLDRDGKPVYLR
-604 EIWPSM
+604 DVWPSM

-619 SLTPELFKA
+619 SLTPELFKE

-648 EVFIWDP
+648 DVFVWDP

-670 LEFREPED
+670 LEFEEPED
-678 ITGARVLVLLGDRI
+678 IIGARVLVLLGDRI

-759 KHLPSGE
+759 RHLPSGE
-766 VMPVYDAA
+766 VMTVYDAA
-774 MRYKAEGTPLIVLA
+774 MRYKAEGTPLLVLA

-801 AKGVHLLGV
+801 AKGVYLLGV
-810 KAVIAESF
+810 RAVIAESF
-818 ERIHRSNLVGMG
+818 ERIHRSNLIGMG

-841 WKSLGLDGTE
+841 WKTLGLDGTE
-851 VFDVIGISE
+851 VFDIIGISE
-860 GLRPRKE
+860 GLKPRKE

-903 QYVLRKLLS
+903 QYVLRKLLVG
-912 ERKS
+912 KS

>member
-1 LPAYLD
+1 MPAYLD
-7 LAFGRFRYYRLAEL
+7 LPFGRFRYYRLAEL
-21 EEIGLASRVEEL
+21 EEVGLASKVEEL

-48 GKGVVTEEDVK
+48 GKGVVTEEEVR
-59 AVGHWGLSAPS
+59 ALGHWGLSAPS

-129 YFRRSDAYLLNLDL
+129 HFRRPDAYLLNLDL
-143 EYERNKE
+143 EYERNRE

-286 LANLSVPDRA
+286 LENLSVPDRA

-333 LVEAYARAQGLF
+333 LVEAYAKAQGLF

-350 WRGRYTEVVVLDLSD
+350 WRGRYTEVVVLDLGD

-387 VVEDYIRKVRSSAVA
+387 VVEEYIRKVRATVSGQG
-402 HSAASRWEGEGGG
+402 AANRWEGKGGG
-415 QAVAQLQRAEQVREA
+415 QAVAQLQRTEEIREA
-430 VVTVKG
+430 VVTVNG
-436 ETCTL
+436 ETYAL

-471 KAVERGLR
+471 KAVERGLK

-531 REVAEAIEKHD
+531 PEVAEAIEKYD

-590 PLGHDSTGRPVHLR
+590 PLGLDRDGKPVYLKD
-604 EIWPSM
+604 IWPSM

-619 SLTPELFKA
+619 SLTPELFKE

-633 FEGDERWRSLEAPSG
+633 FEGDERWRSLETPSSD
-648 EVFIWDP
+648 VFVWDP
-655 SSTYIREPP
+655 NSTYIREPP

-670 LEFREPED
+670 LEFEEPED
-678 ITGARVLVLLGDRI
+678 IIGARVLVLLGDRI

-745 LKNLLVPGKEGWWT
+745 LKNLLVPGREGWWT
-759 KHLPSGE
+759 RHLPSGD
-766 VMPVYDAA
+766 VMTVYDAA
-774 MRYKAEGTPLIVLA
+774 MRYKAEGTPLLVLA

-801 AKGVHLLGV
+801 AKGVYLLGV
-810 KAVIAESF
+810 RAVIAESF

-841 WKSLGLDGTE
+841 WKTLGLDGTE
-851 VFDVIGISE
+851 VFDIIGISE
-860 GLRPRKE
+860 GLKPRKE

-903 QYVLRKLLS
+903 KYVLKKLLGGRS
-912 ERKS
+912 

>member
-1 LPAYLD
+1 MPAYLD
-7 LAFGRFRYYRLAEL
+7 LPFGRFRYYRLAEL
-21 EEIGLASRVEEL
+21 EEVGLASKVEEL

-48 GKGVVTEEDVK
+48 GKGVVTEEEVR
-59 AVGHWGLSAPS
+59 ALGHWGLSAPS

-129 YFRRSDAYLLNLDL
+129 HFRRPDAYLLNLDL
-143 EYERNKE
+143 EYERNRE

-286 LANLSVPDRA
+286 LENLSVPDRA

-333 LVEAYARAQGLF
+333 LVEAYAKAQGLF

-350 WRGRYTEVVVLDLSD
+350 WRGRYTEVVVLDLGD

-378 RLGIADLKR
+378 RLGTADLKR
-387 VVEDYIRKVRSSAVA
+387 VVEEYIRKVRATVSGQG
-402 HSAASRWEGEGGG
+402 AANRWEGEGGG
-415 QAVAQLQRAEQVREA
+415 QALARLQRTEEVREA
-430 VVTVKG
+430 VVTVNG
-436 ETCTL
+436 ETHAL

-531 REVAEAIEKHD
+531 PEVAEAIEKYD

-590 PLGHDSTGRPVHLR
+590 PLGLDRDGKPVYLR
-604 EIWPSM
+604 DIWPST

-619 SLTPELFKA
+619 SLTPELFKE

-648 EVFIWDP
+648 DVFVWDP

-670 LEFREPED
+670 LEFEEPKD
-678 ITGARVLVLLGDRI
+678 IIGARVLVLLGDRI

-745 LKNLLVPGKEGWWT
+745 LKNLLVPGREGWWT
-759 KHLPSGE
+759 RHLPSGE
-766 VMPVYDAA
+766 VMTVYDAA
-774 MRYKAEGTPLIVLA
+774 MRYKAEGTPLLVLA

-801 AKGVHLLGV
+801 AKGVYLLGV
-810 KAVIAESF
+810 RAVIAESF

-841 WKSLGLDGTE
+841 WKTLGLDGTE
-851 VFDVIGISE
+851 VFDIIGISE
-860 GLRPRKE
+860 GLKPRKE

-903 QYVLRKLLS
+903 QYVLRKLLGGRS
-912 ERKS
+912 

>member
-7 LAFGRFRYYRLAEL
+7 LPFGRFRYYRLAEL
-21 EEIGLASRVEEL
+21 EEFGLASKVEEL

-48 GKGVVTEEDVK
+48 GKGVVTKEEVR
-59 AVGHWGLSAPS
+59 ALGHWGLSAPS

-129 YFRRSDAYLLNLDL
+129 HSRRPDAYLLNLDL
-143 EYERNKE
+143 EYERNRE

-286 LANLSVPDRA
+286 LENLSVPDRA

-333 LVEAYARAQGLF
+333 LVEAYAKAQGLF

-350 WRGRYTEVVVLDLSD
+350 WRGRYTEVVVLDLGD

-387 VVEDYIRKVRSSAVA
+387 VVEEYIRKVRATVSGQG
-402 HSAASRWEGEGGG
+402 AANRWEGEGGG
-415 QAVAQLQRAEQVREA
+415 QAVAQLQRTEEVREA
-430 VVTVKG
+430 VVTVNG
-436 ETCTL
+436 ETYAL

-471 KAVERGLR
+471 KAVGRGLR

-496 EYLVRSGLYRY
+496 EYLVRIGLYRY

-531 REVAEAIEKHD
+531 PEVAEAIERHD

-590 PLGHDSTGRPVHLR
+590 PLGLDRDGKPVYLR
-604 EIWPSM
+604 DIWPSM

-619 SLTPELFKA
+619 SLTPELFKE

-648 EVFIWDP
+648 DVFVWDP
-655 SSTYIREPP
+655 NSTYIREPP

-670 LEFREPED
+670 LEFEEPKD
-678 ITGARVLVLLGDRI
+678 IIGARVLVLLGDRI

-708 AGKYLMEKGVD
+708 AGKYLMEKGVN

-745 LKNLLVPGKEGWWT
+745 LKNLLVPGREGWWT
-759 KHLPSGE
+759 RHLPSGD
-766 VMPVYDAA
+766 VMTVYDAA
-774 MRYKAEGTPLIVLA
+774 MRYKAEGTPLLVLA

-801 AKGVHLLGV
+801 AKGVYLLGV
-810 KAVIAESF
+810 RAVIAESF

-841 WKSLGLDGTE
+841 WKTLGLDGTE
-851 VFDVIGISE
+851 VFDIIGISE
-860 GLRPRKE
+860 GLKPRKE

-903 QYVLRKLLS
+903 QYVLRKLLGGRS
-912 ERKS
+912 

>member
-7 LAFGRFRYYRLAEL
+7 LPFGRFRYYRLAEL
-21 EEIGLASRVEEL
+21 EEVGLASKVEEL

-48 GKGVVTEEDVK
+48 GKGVVTEEEVR
-59 AVGHWGLSAPS
+59 ALGHWGLSAPS

-129 YFRRSDAYLLNLDL
+129 HFRRPDAYLLNLDL
-143 EYERNKE
+143 EYERNRE

-286 LANLSVPDRA
+286 LENLSVPDRA

-333 LVEAYARAQGLF
+333 LVEAYAKAQGLF

-350 WRGRYTEVVVLDLSD
+350 WRGRYTEVVVLDLGD
-365 VETSLAGPANPED
+365 IETSLAGPANPED
-378 RLGIADLKR
+378 RLGIADLRR
-387 VVEDYIRKVRSSAVA
+387 VVEEYIRKVRATVSGQG
-402 HSAASRWEGEGGG
+402 AANRMEGEGGG
-415 QAVAQLQRAEQVREA
+415 QAVAQLQRTEEVREA
-430 VVTVKG
+430 VVTVNG
-436 ETCTL
+436 ETHAL

-531 REVAEAIEKHD
+531 PEVAEAIERHD

-571 MLVVAYAIAGR
+571 MLAVAYAIASR

-590 PLGHDSTGRPVHLR
+590 PLGLDRDGKPVYLR
-604 EIWPSM
+604 DIWPSM

-619 SLTPELFKA
+619 SLTPELFK
-628 KYANV
+628 KRYANV

-648 EVFIWDP
+648 DVFVWDLN
-655 SSTYIREPP
+655 STYIREPP

-670 LEFREPED
+670 LEFEEPED
-678 ITGARVLVLLGDRI
+678 IIGARVLVLLGDRI

-745 LKNLLVPGKEGWWT
+745 LKNLLAPGREGWWT
-759 KHLPSGE
+759 RHLPSGE
-766 VMPVYDAA
+766 VMTVYDAA
-774 MRYKAEGTPLIVLA
+774 MRYKAEGTPLLVLA

-801 AKGVHLLGV
+801 AKGVYLLGV
-810 KAVIAESF
+810 RAVIAESF

-830 VLPLQFRPGEG
+830 VLPLQFRPSEG
-841 WKSLGLDGTE
+841 WKTLGLDGTE
-851 VFDVIGISE
+851 VFDIIGISE
-860 GLRPRKE
+860 GLKPRKE

-903 QYVLRKLLS
+903 QYVLRKLLGGGS
-912 ERKS
+912 

>member
-7 LAFGRFRYYRLAEL
+7 LPFGRFRYYRLAEL
-21 EEIGLASRVEEL
+21 EEVGLASKVEEL

-48 GKGVVTEEDVK
+48 GKGVVTEEEVR
-59 AVGHWGLSAPS
+59 ALGHWGLSAPS

-129 YFRRSDAYLLNLDL
+129 YFRRPDAYLLNLDL
-143 EYERNKE
+143 EYERNRE

-178 NLEYLATV
+178 NLEYLAKV

-286 LANLSVPDRA
+286 LENLSVPDRA

-333 LVEAYARAQGLF
+333 LVEAYAKAQGLF

-350 WRGRYTEVVVLDLSD
+350 WRGRYTEVVVLDLGD

-387 VVEDYIRKVRSSAVA
+387 VVEEYIRKVRATVSGQG
-402 HSAASRWEGEGGG
+402 AANRWEGEGGG
-415 QAVAQLQRAEQVREA
+415 QAVAQLQRTEEVREA
-430 VVTVKG
+430 VVTVNG
-436 ETCTL
+436 ETYAL

-496 EYLVRSGLYRY
+496 EYLVRSGLYRH

-531 REVAEAIEKHD
+531 PEVAEAIERHD

-590 PLGHDSTGRPVHLR
+590 PLGLDRDGKPVYLR
-604 EIWPSM
+604 DIWPSM

-619 SLTPELFKA
+619 SLTPELFKE

-648 EVFIWDP
+648 DVFVWDP

-670 LEFREPED
+670 LEFEEPED
-678 ITGARVLVLLGDRI
+678 IIGARVLVLLGDRI

-702 ILPGSP
+702 ILAGSP

-745 LKNLLVPGKEGWWT
+745 LKNLLVPGREGWWT
-759 KHLPSGE
+759 RHLPSGE
-766 VMPVYDAA
+766 VMTVYDAA
-774 MRYKAEGTPLIVLA
+774 MRYKAEGTPLLVLA

-801 AKGVHLLGV
+801 AKGVYLLGV
-810 KAVIAESF
+810 RAVIAESF

-841 WKSLGLDGTE
+841 WKTLGLDGTE
-851 VFDVIGISE
+851 VFDIIGISE
-860 GLRPRKE
+860 GLKPRKE

-903 QYVLRKLLS
+903 QYVLRKLLGGRS
-912 ERKS
+912 

>member
-1 LPAYLD
+1 MPAYLD
-7 LAFGRFRYYRLAEL
+7 LPFGRFRYYRLAEL
-21 EEIGLASRVEEL
+21 EEVGLASKVEEL

-48 GKGVVTEEDVK
+48 GKGVVTEEEVR
-59 AVGHWGLSAPS
+59 ALGHWGLSAPS

-129 YFRRSDAYLLNLDL
+129 HFRRPDAYLLNLDL
-143 EYERNKE
+143 EYERNRE

-186 VDDRVIDNER
+186 IDDRVIDNER

-286 LANLSVPDRA
+286 LEDLSVPDRA

-333 LVEAYARAQGLF
+333 LVEAYAKAQGLF

-350 WRGRYTEVVVLDLSD
+350 WRGRYTEVVVLDLGD

-387 VVEDYIRKVRSSAVA
+387 VVEEYIRKVRATVSGQG
-402 HSAASRWEGEGGG
+402 AANRWEGEGGG
-415 QAVAQLQRAEQVREA
+415 QAVAQLQRTEEVREA
-430 VVTVKG
+430 VVTVNG
-436 ETCTL
+436 ETYAL

-531 REVAEAIEKHD
+531 PEVAEAIERHD

-590 PLGHDSTGRPVHLR
+590 PLGLDRDGKPVYLR
-604 EIWPSM
+604 DIWPSM

-619 SLTPELFKA
+619 SLTPELFKE

-648 EVFIWDP
+648 DVFVWDP

-670 LEFREPED
+670 LEFEEPED
-678 ITGARVLVLLGDRI
+678 IIGARVLVLLGDRI

-708 AGKYLMEKGVD
+708 AGKYLIEKGVD

-745 LKNLLVPGKEGWWT
+745 LKNLLVPGREGWWT
-759 KHLPSGE
+759 RHLPSGD
-766 VMPVYDAA
+766 VMTVYDAA
-774 MRYKAEGTPLIVLA
+774 MRYKAEGTPLLVLA

-801 AKGVHLLGV
+801 AKGVYLLGV
-810 KAVIAESF
+810 RAVIAESF

-841 WKSLGLDGTE
+841 WKTLGLDGTE
-851 VFDVIGISE
+851 VFDIVGISE
-860 GLRPRKE
+860 GLKPRKE
-867 LTVRARKADGSTVE
+867 LTVRANKPDGSTVE

-903 QYVLRKLLS
+903 QYVLRKLLGGRS
-912 ERKS
+912 

>member
-1 LPAYLD
+1 MPAYLD
-7 LAFGRFRYYRLAEL
+7 LPFGRFRYYRLAEL
-21 EEIGLASRVEEL
+21 EEVGLASKVEEL

-48 GKGVVTEEDVK
+48 GKGVVTEEEVR
-59 AVGHWGLSAPS
+59 ALGHWGLSAPS

-129 YFRRSDAYLLNLDL
+129 HFRRPDAYLLNLDL
-143 EYERNKE
+143 EYERNRE

-158 QKAFSNFQVVPPG
+158 QKAFSNFHVVPPG

-186 VDDRVIDNER
+186 VDDRIIDNER

-286 LANLSVPDRA
+286 LENLSVPDRA

-320 YLRFTGRSPERVA
+320 YLRFTGRSPERVT
-333 LVEAYARAQGLF
+333 LVEAYAKAQGLF

-350 WRGRYTEVVVLDLSD
+350 WRGRYTEVVVLDLGD

-387 VVEDYIRKVRSSAVA
+387 VVEEYIRKVRATVSGQG
-402 HSAASRWEGEGGG
+402 AANRWEGEGGG
-415 QAVAQLQRAEQVREA
+415 QAVAQLQRTEEVREA
-430 VVTVKG
+430 VVTVNG
-436 ETCTL
+436 ETYAL

-507 LEELGFSL
+507 LEELGFTL

-526 SGPLP
+526 SGPLTP
-531 REVAEAIEKHD
+531 EVAEAIERHD

-582 ADINLLEE
+582 ADVNLLEE
-590 PLGHDSTGRPVHLR
+590 PLGLDRTGKPVYLR
-604 EIWPSM
+604 DVWPSM

-619 SLTPELFKA
+619 SLTPELFKE

-633 FEGDERWRSLEAPSG
+633 FEGDERWRSLAAPSG
-648 EVFIWDP
+648 EVFVWDP

-670 LEFREPED
+670 LEFEEPQD
-678 ITGARVLVLLGDRI
+678 IIGARVLVLLGDRI

-759 KHLPSGE
+759 RHLPSGE
-766 VMPVYDAA
+766 VMTVYDAA
-774 MRYKAEGTPLIVLA
+774 MRYKAEGTPLLVLA

-801 AKGVHLLGV
+801 AKGVYLLGV

-841 WKSLGLDGTE
+841 WKTLGLDGTE
-851 VFDVIGISE
+851 VFDIIGISE
-860 GLRPRKE
+860 GLKPRKE

-903 QYVLRKLLS
+903 QYVLRKLLGG
-912 ERKS
+912 KS

>member
-7 LAFGRFRYYRLAEL
+7 LPFGRFRYYRLAEL
-21 EEIGLASRVEEL
+21 EEVGLASKVEEL

-48 GKGVVTEEDVK
+48 GKGVVTEEEVR
-59 AVGHWGLSAPS
+59 ALGHWGLSAPS

-129 YFRRSDAYLLNLDL
+129 HFRRPDAYLLNLDL
-143 EYERNKE
+143 EYERNRE

-178 NLEYLATV
+178 NLEYLAKV

-286 LANLSVPDRA
+286 LENLSVPDRA

-333 LVEAYARAQGLF
+333 LVEAYAKAQGLF

-350 WRGRYTEVVVLDLSD
+350 WRGRYTEVVVLDLGD

-387 VVEDYIRKVRSSAVA
+387 VVEEYIRKVRATVSGQG
-402 HSAASRWEGEGGG
+402 AANRWEGEGGG
-415 QAVAQLQRAEQVREA
+415 QAVAQLQRTEEVREA
-430 VVTVKG
+430 VVTVNG
-436 ETCTL
+436 ETYAL

-531 REVAEAIEKHD
+531 PEVAEAIERHD

-590 PLGHDSTGRPVHLR
+590 PLGLDRDGKPVYLR
-604 EIWPSM
+604 DIWPSM

-619 SLTPELFKA
+619 SLTPELFKE

-648 EVFIWDP
+648 DVFVWDP

-670 LEFREPED
+670 LEFEEPKD
-678 ITGARVLVLLGDRI
+678 IIGARVLVLLGDRI

-702 ILPGSP
+702 ILAGSP

-745 LKNLLVPGKEGWWT
+745 LKNLLVPGREGWWT
-759 KHLPSGE
+759 RHLPSGE
-766 VMPVYDAA
+766 VMTVYDAA
-774 MRYKAEGTPLIVLA
+774 MRYKAEGTPLLVLA

-801 AKGVHLLGV
+801 AKGVYLLGV
-810 KAVIAESF
+810 RAVIAESF

-841 WKSLGLDGTE
+841 WKTLGLDGTE
-851 VFDVIGISE
+851 VFDIIGISE
-860 GLRPRKE
+860 GLKPRKE

-903 QYVLRKLLS
+903 QYVLRKLLGGRS
-912 ERKS
+912 

>member
-7 LAFGRFRYYRLAEL
+7 LPFGRFRYYRLAEL
-21 EEIGLASRVEEL
+21 EEVGLASKVEEL

-48 GKGVVTEEDVK
+48 GKGVVTEEEMR
-59 AVGHWGLSAPS
+59 ALGHWGLSAPS

-129 YFRRSDAYLLNLDL
+129 HFRRPDAYLLNLDL
-143 EYERNKE
+143 EYERNRE

-286 LANLSVPDRA
+286 LENLSVPDRA

-333 LVEAYARAQGLF
+333 LVEAYAKAQGLF

-350 WRGRYTEVVVLDLSD
+350 WRGRYTEVVVLDLGD

-387 VVEDYIRKVRSSAVA
+387 VVEEYIRKVRATVSGQG
-402 HSAASRWEGEGGG
+402 AANRWEGEGGG
-415 QAVAQLQRAEQVREA
+415 QAVAQLQRTEEVREA
-430 VVTVKG
+430 VVTVNG
-436 ETCTL
+436 ETYAL

-531 REVAEAIEKHD
+531 PEVAEAIERHD

-590 PLGHDSTGRPVHLR
+590 PLGLDRDGKPVYLR
-604 EIWPSM
+604 DIWPSM

-619 SLTPELFKA
+619 SLTPELFKE

-648 EVFIWDP
+648 DVFVWDP
-655 SSTYIREPP
+655 NSTYIREPP

-670 LEFREPED
+670 LEFEEPKD
-678 ITGARVLVLLGDRI
+678 IIGARVLVLLGDRI

-745 LKNLLVPGKEGWWT
+745 LKNLLVPGREGWWT
-759 KHLPSGE
+759 RHLPSGE
-766 VMPVYDAA
+766 VMTVYDAA

-801 AKGVHLLGV
+801 AKGVYLLGV
-810 KAVIAESF
+810 RAVIAESF

-841 WKSLGLDGTE
+841 WKTLGLDGTE
-851 VFDVIGISE
+851 VFDIIGISE
-860 GLRPRKE
+860 GLKPRKE

-903 QYVLRKLLS
+903 QYVLRKLLGGRS
-912 ERKS
+912 

>member
-7 LAFGRFRYYRLAEL
+7 LPFGRFRYYRLAEL
-21 EEIGLASRVEEL
+21 EEVGLASKVEEL

-48 GKGVVTEEDVK
+48 GKGVVTEEEVR
-59 AVGHWGLSAPS
+59 ALGHWGLSAPS

-129 YFRRSDAYLLNLDL
+129 HFRRPDAYLLNLDL
-143 EYERNKE
+143 EYERNRE

-235 PYYMTVPEVVGVRLE
+235 PYYMTVPEVVGIRLE

-286 LANLSVPDRA
+286 LENLSVPDRA

-333 LVEAYARAQGLF
+333 LVEAYAKAQGLF

-350 WRGRYTEVVVLDLSD
+350 WRGRYTEVVVLDLGD

-378 RLGIADLKR
+378 RLGTADLKR
-387 VVEDYIRKVRSSAVA
+387 VVEEYIRKARATVSGQGVA
-402 HSAASRWEGEGGG
+402 NRWESEGGG
-415 QAVAQLQRAEQVREA
+415 QAVAQLQRTEEVREA
-430 VVTVKG
+430 VVTVNG
-436 ETCTL
+436 ETYAL

-531 REVAEAIEKHD
+531 PEVAEAIERHD

-590 PLGHDSTGRPVHLR
+590 PLGLDRDGKPVYLR
-604 EIWPSM
+604 DIWPSM

-619 SLTPELFKA
+619 SLTPELFKE

-648 EVFIWDP
+648 DVFVWDP
-655 SSTYIREPP
+655 NSTYIREPP

-670 LEFREPED
+670 LEFEEPKD
-678 ITGARVLVLLGDRI
+678 IIGARVLVLLVDRI

-708 AGKYLMEKGVD
+708 AGKYLTEKGVD

-745 LKNLLVPGKEGWWT
+745 LKNLLVPGREGWWT
-759 KHLPSGE
+759 RHLPSGD
-766 VMPVYDAA
+766 VMTVYDAA
-774 MRYKAEGTPLIVLA
+774 MRYKAEGTPLLVLA

-801 AKGVHLLGV
+801 AKGVYLLGV
-810 KAVIAESF
+810 RAVIAESF

-841 WKSLGLDGTE
+841 WKTLGLDGTE
-851 VFDVIGISE
+851 VFDIIGISE
-860 GLRPRKE
+860 GLKPRKE

-903 QYVLRKLLS
+903 QYVLRKLLGGGS
-912 ERKS
+912 

>member
-7 LAFGRFRYYRLAEL
+7 LPFGRFRYYRLAEL
-21 EEIGLASRVEEL
+21 EEVGLASKVEEL

-48 GKGVVTEEDVK
+48 GKGVVTEEEVR
-59 AVGHWGLSAPS
+59 ALGHWGLSAPS

-129 YFRRSDAYLLNLDL
+129 HFRRPDAYLLNLDL
-143 EYERNKE
+143 EYERNRE

-286 LANLSVPDRA
+286 LENLSVPDRA

-333 LVEAYARAQGLF
+333 LVEAYAKAQGLF

-350 WRGRYTEVVVLDLSD
+350 WRGRYTEVVVLDLGD

-387 VVEDYIRKVRSSAVA
+387 VVEEYIRKVRATVSGQG
-402 HSAASRWEGEGGG
+402 AANRWEGEGGG
-415 QAVAQLQRAEQVREA
+415 QAVAQLQRTEEVREA
-430 VVTVKG
+430 VVTVNG
-436 ETCTL
+436 ETYAL

-531 REVAEAIEKHD
+531 PEVAEAIEKYD

-590 PLGHDSTGRPVHLR
+590 PLGLDRDGKPVYLR
-604 EIWPSM
+604 DIWPSM

-619 SLTPELFKA
+619 SLTPELFKE

-648 EVFIWDP
+648 DVFVWDP

-670 LEFREPED
+670 LEFEEPED
-678 ITGARVLVLLGDRI
+678 IVGARVLVLLGDRI

-745 LKNLLVPGKEGWWT
+745 LKNLLVPGREGWWT
-759 KHLPSGE
+759 RHLPSGD
-766 VMPVYDAA
+766 VMTVYDAA
-774 MRYKAEGTPLIVLA
+774 MRYKAEGTPLLVLA

-801 AKGVHLLGV
+801 AKGVYLLGV
-810 KAVIAESF
+810 RAVIAESF

-841 WKSLGLDGTE
+841 WKTLGLDGTE
-851 VFDVIGISE
+851 VFDIIGISE
-860 GLRPRKE
+860 GLKPRKE

-903 QYVLRKLLS
+903 QYVLRKLLGGRS
-912 ERKS
+912 

>member
-7 LAFGRFRYYRLAEL
+7 LPFGRFRYYRLAEL
-21 EEIGLASRVEEL
+21 EEVGLASKVEEL

-48 GKGVVTEEDVK
+48 GKGVVTEEEVR
-59 AVGHWGLSAPS
+59 ALGHWGLSAPS

-129 YFRRSDAYLLNLDL
+129 HFRRPDAYLLNLDL
-143 EYERNKE
+143 EYERNRE

-235 PYYMTVPEVVGVRLE
+235 PYYMTVPDVVGVRLE

-286 LANLSVPDRA
+286 LENLSVPDRA

-333 LVEAYARAQGLF
+333 LVEAYAKAQGLF

-350 WRGRYTEVVVLDLSD
+350 WRGRYTEVVVLDLGD

-387 VVEDYIRKVRSSAVA
+387 VVEEYIRRVRATVSGQG
-402 HSAASRWEGEGGG
+402 AANRWEGEGGG
-415 QAVAQLQRAEQVREA
+415 QAVAQLQRTEEVREA
-430 VVTVKG
+430 VVTVNG
-436 ETCTL
+436 ETHAL

-531 REVAEAIEKHD
+531 PEVAEAIERHD

-590 PLGHDSTGRPVHLR
+590 PLGLDRDGKPVYLR
-604 EIWPSM
+604 DIWPSM

-619 SLTPELFKA
+619 SLTPELFKE

-648 EVFIWDP
+648 DVFVWDP

-670 LEFREPED
+670 LEFEEPKD
-678 ITGARVLVLLGDRI
+678 IIGARVLVLLGDRI

-745 LKNLLVPGKEGWWT
+745 LKNLLVPGREGWWT
-759 KHLPSGE
+759 RHLPSGD
-766 VMPVYDAA
+766 VMTVYDAA
-774 MRYKAEGTPLIVLA
+774 MRYKAEGTPLLVLA

-801 AKGVHLLGV
+801 AKGVYLLGV
-810 KAVIAESF
+810 RAVIAESF

-841 WKSLGLDGTE
+841 WKTLGLDGTE
-851 VFDVIGISE
+851 VFDIIGISE
-860 GLRPRKE
+860 GLKPRKE

-903 QYVLRKLLS
+903 QYVLRKLLGGRS
-912 ERKS
+912 

>member
-7 LAFGRFRYYRLAEL
+7 LPFGRFRYYRLAEL
-21 EEIGLASRVEEL
+21 EEVGLASKVEEL

-48 GKGVVTEEDVK
+48 GKGVVTEEEVS
-59 AVGHWGLSAPS
+59 ALGHWGLSAPS

-129 YFRRSDAYLLNLDL
+129 HFRRPDAYLLNLDL
-143 EYERNKE
+143 EYERNRE

-186 VDDRVIDNER
+186 VDDRIIDNER

-286 LANLSVPDRA
+286 LEDLSVPDRA

-320 YLRFTGRSPERVA
+320 YLRFTGRSPERVT
-333 LVEAYARAQGLF
+333 LVEAYAKAQGLF

-350 WRGRYTEVVVLDLSD
+350 WGGRYTEVVVLDLGD

-387 VVEDYIRKVRSSAVA
+387 VVEEYIRKVRATVSAQG
-402 HSAASRWEGEGGG
+402 AANRWEGEGGG
-415 QAVAQLQRAEQVREA
+415 QAVAQLQRTEEVREA
-430 VVTVKG
+430 VVTVNG
-436 ETCTL
+436 ETYAL

-507 LEELGFSL
+507 LEELGFTL

-531 REVAEAIEKHD
+531 PEVAEAIERHD

-571 MLVVAYAIAGR
+571 MLVVACAIAGR

-590 PLGHDSTGRPVHLR
+590 SLGLDRAGKPVYLR
-604 EIWPSM
+604 DIWPSM
-610 SEIREVIER
+610 SEIREIIER
-619 SLTPELFKA
+619 SLTPELFKE

-648 EVFIWDP
+648 EVFVWDP

-670 LEFREPED
+670 LEFEEPED
-678 ITGARVLVLLGDRI
+678 IIGARVLVLLSDRI

-719 PADFNTYG
+719 PVDFNTYG

-745 LKNLLVPGKEGWWT
+745 LKNLLVPGREGWWT

-766 VMPVYDAA
+766 VMTVYDAA

-801 AKGVHLLGV
+801 AKGVYLLGV

-830 VLPLQFRPGEG
+830 VLPLQFKPGEG
-841 WKSLGLDGTE
+841 WKTLGLDGTE
-851 VFDVIGISE
+851 VFDVVGISE
-860 GLRPRKE
+860 GLKPRKE
-867 LTVRARKADGSTVE
+867 LTVRARKADGSKVE

-903 QYVLRKLLS
+903 QYVLRKLLGGRS
-912 ERKS
+912 

>member
-1 LPAYLD
+1 
-7 LAFGRFRYYRLAEL
+7 
-21 EEIGLASRVEEL
+21 
-33 PFSIRVLLENLYRNL
+33 
-48 GKGVVTEEDVK
+48 
-59 AVGHWGLSAPS
+59 
-70 VEEIAFHPTRVLL
+70 
-83 QDFTGVPLVVDLA
+83 
-96 AMRGVAKRLG
+96 
-106 KDPKVVNPL
+106 
-115 VPVHLVIDHSIQVD
+115 
-129 YFRRSDAYLLNLDL
+129 
-143 EYERNKE
+143 
-150 RYVLLKWA
+150 
-158 QKAFSNFQVVPPG
+158 
-171 TGIVHQV
+171 
-178 NLEYLATV
+178 
-186 VDDRVIDNER
+186 
-196 VAFPD
+196 
-201 TLLGT
+201 
-206 DSHTPMVNGLGVLGW
+206 MVNGLGVLGW

-286 LANLSVPDRA
+286 LENLSVPDRA

-333 LVEAYARAQGLF
+333 LVEAYAKAQGLF

-350 WRGRYTEVVVLDLSD
+350 WRGRYTEVVVLDLGD

-387 VVEDYIRKVRSSAVA
+387 VVEEYIRKVRATVSGQG
-402 HSAASRWEGEGGG
+402 AANRWEGEGGG
-415 QAVAQLQRAEQVREA
+415 QAVAQLQRTEEVREA
-430 VVTVKG
+430 VVTVNG
-436 ETCTL
+436 ETYAL

-531 REVAEAIEKHD
+531 PEVAEAIERHD

-590 PLGHDSTGRPVHLR
+590 PLGLDRDGKPVYLR
-604 EIWPSM
+604 DIWPSM

-619 SLTPELFKA
+619 SLTPELFKE

-648 EVFIWDP
+648 DVFVWDP
-655 SSTYIREPP
+655 NSTYIREPP

-670 LEFREPED
+670 LEFEEPKD
-678 ITGARVLVLLGDRI
+678 IIGARVLVLLGDRI

-745 LKNLLVPGKEGWWT
+745 LKNLLVPGREGWWT
-759 KHLPSGE
+759 RHLPSGE
-766 VMPVYDAA
+766 VMTVYDAA
-774 MRYKAEGTPLIVLA
+774 MRYKAEGTPLLVLA

-801 AKGVHLLGV
+801 AKGVYLLGV

-841 WKSLGLDGTE
+841 WKTLGLDGTE
-851 VFDVIGISE
+851 VFDIIGISE
-860 GLRPRKE
+860 GLKPRKE

-903 QYVLRKLLS
+903 QYVLRKLLGGRS
-912 ERKS
+912 

>member
-7 LAFGRFRYYRLAEL
+7 LPFGRFRYYRLAEL
-21 EEIGLASRVEEL
+21 EEVGLASKVEEL

-48 GKGVVTEEDVK
+48 GKGVVTEEEVR
-59 AVGHWGLSAPS
+59 ALGHWGLSAPS

-129 YFRRSDAYLLNLDL
+129 HFRRPDAYLLNLDL
-143 EYERNKE
+143 EYERNRE

-286 LANLSVPDRA
+286 LENLSVPDRA

-333 LVEAYARAQGLF
+333 LVEAYAKAQGLF

-350 WRGRYTEVVVLDLSD
+350 WRGRYTEVVVLDLGD

-378 RLGIADLKR
+378 RLGTADLKR
-387 VVEDYIRKVRSSAVA
+387 VVEEYIRKARATVSGQGVA
-402 HSAASRWEGEGGG
+402 NRWESEGGG
-415 QAVAQLQRAEQVREA
+415 QAVAQLQRTEEVREA
-430 VVTVKG
+430 VVTVNG
-436 ETCTL
+436 ETYAL

-496 EYLVRSGLYRY
+496 EYLVRSGLYRC

-531 REVAEAIEKHD
+531 PEVAEAIEKYD

-590 PLGHDSTGRPVHLR
+590 PLGLDRDGKPVYLR
-604 EIWPSM
+604 DIWPST

-619 SLTPELFKA
+619 SLTPELFKE

-633 FEGDERWRSLEAPSG
+633 FKGDERWRSFEAPSG
-648 EVFIWDP
+648 DVFVWDP
-655 SSTYIREPP
+655 NSTYIREPP

-670 LEFREPED
+670 LDFEEPED
-678 ITGARVLVLLGDRI
+678 IIGARVLVLLGDRI

-708 AGKYLMEKGVD
+708 AGKYLTEKGVD

-745 LKNLLVPGKEGWWT
+745 LKNLLVPGREGWWT
-759 KHLPSGE
+759 RHLPSGE
-766 VMPVYDAA
+766 VMTVYDAA
-774 MRYKAEGTPLIVLA
+774 MRYKAEGTPLLVLA

-801 AKGVHLLGV
+801 AKGVYLLGV
-810 KAVIAESF
+810 RAVIAESF

-841 WKSLGLDGTE
+841 WKTLGLDGTE
-851 VFDVIGISE
+851 VFDIIGISE
-860 GLRPRKE
+860 GLKPRKE

-903 QYVLRKLLS
+903 QYVLRKLLGGRS
-912 ERKS
+912 

>member
-7 LAFGRFRYYRLAEL
+7 LPFGRFRYYRLAEL
-21 EEIGLASRVEEL
+21 EEVGLASKVEEL

-48 GKGVVTEEDVK
+48 GKGVVTEEEVR
-59 AVGHWGLSAPS
+59 ALGHWGLSAPS

-129 YFRRSDAYLLNLDL
+129 HFRRPDAYLLNLDL
-143 EYERNKE
+143 EYERNRE

-286 LANLSVPDRA
+286 LENLSVPDRA

-333 LVEAYARAQGLF
+333 LVEAYAKAQGLF

-350 WRGRYTEVVVLDLSD
+350 WRGRYTEVVVLDLGD

-387 VVEDYIRKVRSSAVA
+387 VVEEYIRKVRATVSGQG
-402 HSAASRWEGEGGG
+402 AANRWEGEGGG
-415 QAVAQLQRAEQVREA
+415 QAVAQLQRTEEVREA
-430 VVTVKG
+430 VVTVNG
-436 ETCTL
+436 ETYAL

-531 REVAEAIEKHD
+531 PEVAEAIERHD

-590 PLGHDSTGRPVHLR
+590 PLGLDRDGKPVYLR
-604 EIWPSM
+604 DIWPSM

-619 SLTPELFKA
+619 SLTPELFKE

-648 EVFIWDP
+648 DVFVWDP
-655 SSTYIREPP
+655 NSTYIREPP

-670 LEFREPED
+670 LEFEEPKD
-678 ITGARVLVLLGDRI
+678 IIGARVLVLLGDRI

-745 LKNLLVPGKEGWWT
+745 LKNLLVPGREGWWT
-759 KHLPSGE
+759 RHLPSGD
-766 VMPVYDAA
+766 VMTVYDAA
-774 MRYKAEGTPLIVLA
+774 MRYKAEGTPLLVLA

-801 AKGVHLLGV
+801 AKGVYLLGV
-810 KAVIAESF
+810 RAVIAESF

-841 WKSLGLDGTE
+841 WKTLGLDGTE
-851 VFDVIGISE
+851 VFDIIGISE
-860 GLRPRKE
+860 GLKPRKE

-903 QYVLRKLLS
+903 QYVLRKLLGGRS
-912 ERKS
+912 

>member
-1 LPAYLD
+1 
-7 LAFGRFRYYRLAEL
+7 
-21 EEIGLASRVEEL
+21 
-33 PFSIRVLLENLYRNL
+33 
-48 GKGVVTEEDVK
+48 
-59 AVGHWGLSAPS
+59 
-70 VEEIAFHPTRVLL
+70 
-83 QDFTGVPLVVDLA
+83 
-96 AMRGVAKRLG
+96 
-106 KDPKVVNPL
+106 
-115 VPVHLVIDHSIQVD
+115 
-129 YFRRSDAYLLNLDL
+129 
-143 EYERNKE
+143 
-150 RYVLLKWA
+150 
-158 QKAFSNFQVVPPG
+158 
-171 TGIVHQV
+171 
-178 NLEYLATV
+178 
-186 VDDRVIDNER
+186 
-196 VAFPD
+196 
-201 TLLGT
+201 
-206 DSHTPMVNGLGVLGW
+206 MVNGLGVLGW

-286 LANLSVPDRA
+286 LENLSVPDRA

-333 LVEAYARAQGLF
+333 LVEAYAKAQGLF

-350 WRGRYTEVVVLDLSD
+350 WRGRYTEVVVLDLGD

-387 VVEDYIRKVRSSAVA
+387 VVEEYIRKVRATVSGQG
-402 HSAASRWEGEGGG
+402 AANRWEGEGGG
-415 QAVAQLQRAEQVREA
+415 QAVAQLQRTEEVREA
-430 VVTVKG
+430 VVTVNG
-436 ETCTL
+436 ETYAL

-460 TVMVGAGLLAK
+460 TVMVGAGLLAN
-471 KAVERGLR
+471 KAVGRGLR

-531 REVAEAIEKHD
+531 PEVAEAIERHD

-590 PLGHDSTGRPVHLR
+590 PLGLDRDGKPVYLR
-604 EIWPSM
+604 DIWPSM

-619 SLTPELFKA
+619 SLTPELFK
-628 KYANV
+628 KRYANV

-648 EVFIWDP
+648 DVFVWDLN
-655 SSTYIREPP
+655 STYIREPP

-670 LEFREPED
+670 LEFEEPED
-678 ITGARVLVLLGDRI
+678 IIGARVLVLLGDRI

-745 LKNLLVPGKEGWWT
+745 LKNLLVPGREGWWT
-759 KHLPSGE
+759 RHLPSGE
-766 VMPVYDAA
+766 VMTVYDAA
-774 MRYKAEGTPLIVLA
+774 MRYKAEGTPLLVLA

-801 AKGVHLLGV
+801 AKGVYLLGV
-810 KAVIAESF
+810 RAVIAESF

-841 WKSLGLDGTE
+841 WKTLGLDGTE
-851 VFDVIGISE
+851 VFDIIGISE
-860 GLRPRKE
+860 GLKPRKE

-903 QYVLRKLLS
+903 QYVLRKLLGGRS
-912 ERKS
+912 

>member
-1 LPAYLD
+1 MPAYLD
-7 LAFGRFRYYRLAEL
+7 LPFGRFRYYRLAEL
-21 EEIGLASRVEEL
+21 EEVGLASKVEEL

-48 GKGVVTEEDVK
+48 GKGVVTEEEMR
-59 AVGHWGLSAPS
+59 ALGHWGLSAPS

-129 YFRRSDAYLLNLDL
+129 YFRRPDAYLLNLDL
-143 EYERNKE
+143 EYERNRE

-178 NLEYLATV
+178 NLEYLAKV

-286 LANLSVPDRA
+286 LENLSVPDRA

-333 LVEAYARAQGLF
+333 LVEAYAKAQGLF

-350 WRGRYTEVVVLDLSD
+350 WRGRYTEVVVLDLGD

-387 VVEDYIRKVRSSAVA
+387 VVEEYIRKVRATVSGQG
-402 HSAASRWEGEGGG
+402 AANRWEGEGGG
-415 QAVAQLQRAEQVREA
+415 QAVAQLQRTEEVREA
-430 VVTVKG
+430 VVTVNG
-436 ETCTL
+436 ETYAL

-531 REVAEAIEKHD
+531 PEVAEAIERHD

-590 PLGHDSTGRPVHLR
+590 PLGLDRDGKPVYLR
-604 EIWPSM
+604 DIWPSM

-619 SLTPELFKA
+619 SLTPELFKE

-648 EVFIWDP
+648 DVFVWDP

-670 LEFREPED
+670 LEFEEPED
-678 ITGARVLVLLGDRI
+678 IIGARVLVLLGDRI

-702 ILPGSP
+702 ILAGSP

-745 LKNLLVPGKEGWWT
+745 LKNLLVPGREGWWT
-759 KHLPSGE
+759 RHLPSGE
-766 VMPVYDAA
+766 VMTVYDAA
-774 MRYKAEGTPLIVLA
+774 MRYKAEGTPLLVLA

-801 AKGVHLLGV
+801 AKGVYLLGV
-810 KAVIAESF
+810 RAVIAESF

-841 WKSLGLDGTE
+841 WKTLGLDGTE
-851 VFDVIGISE
+851 VFDIIGISE
-860 GLRPRKE
+860 GLKPRKE

-903 QYVLRKLLS
+903 QYVLRKLLGGRS
-912 ERKS
+912 

>member
-7 LAFGRFRYYRLAEL
+7 LPFGRFRYYRLAEL
-21 EEIGLASRVEEL
+21 EEVGLASKVEEL

-48 GKGVVTEEDVK
+48 GKGVVTEEEVR
-59 AVGHWGLSAPS
+59 ALGHWGLSAPS

-129 YFRRSDAYLLNLDL
+129 HFRRPDAYLLNLDL
-143 EYERNKE
+143 EYERNRE

-286 LANLSVPDRA
+286 LENLSVPDRA

-333 LVEAYARAQGLF
+333 LVEAYAKAQGLF

-350 WRGRYTEVVVLDLSD
+350 WRGRYTEVVVLDLGD

-387 VVEDYIRKVRSSAVA
+387 VVEEYIRKVRATVSGQG
-402 HSAASRWEGEGGG
+402 AANRWEGEGGG
-415 QAVAQLQRAEQVREA
+415 QAVAQLQRTEEVREA
-430 VVTVKG
+430 VVTVNG
-436 ETCTL
+436 ETHAL

-531 REVAEAIEKHD
+531 PEVAEAIEKYD

-582 ADINLLEE
+582 ADVNLLEE
-590 PLGHDSTGRPVHLR
+590 PLGLDRDGKPVYLR
-604 EIWPSM
+604 DIWPST

-619 SLTPELFKA
+619 SLTPELFKE

-648 EVFIWDP
+648 DVFVWDP
-655 SSTYIREPP
+655 NSTYIREPP

-670 LEFREPED
+670 LEFEEPKD
-678 ITGARVLVLLGDRI
+678 IIGARVLVLLGDRI

-708 AGKYLMEKGVD
+708 AGKYLTEKGVD

-745 LKNLLVPGKEGWWT
+745 LKNLLVPGREGWWT
-759 KHLPSGE
+759 RHLPSGE
-766 VMPVYDAA
+766 VMTVYDAA
-774 MRYKAEGTPLIVLA
+774 MRYKAEGTPLLVLA

-801 AKGVHLLGV
+801 AKGVYLLGV
-810 KAVIAESF
+810 RAVIAESF

-841 WKSLGLDGTE
+841 WKTLGLDGTE
-851 VFDVIGISE
+851 VFDIIGISE
-860 GLRPRKE
+860 GLKPRKE

-903 QYVLRKLLS
+903 QYVLRKLLGGRS
-912 ERKS
+912 

>member
-7 LAFGRFRYYRLAEL
+7 LPFGRFRYYRLAEL
-21 EEIGLASRVEEL
+21 EEVGLASKVEEL

-48 GKGVVTEEDVK
+48 GKGVVTEEEVR
-59 AVGHWGLSAPS
+59 ALGHWGLSAPS

-129 YFRRSDAYLLNLDL
+129 HFRRPDAYLLNLDL
-143 EYERNKE
+143 EYERNRE

-264 HVTELLRRKN
+264 QVTELLRRKN

-286 LANLSVPDRA
+286 LENLSVPDRA

-333 LVEAYARAQGLF
+333 LVEAYAKAQGLF

-350 WRGRYTEVVVLDLSD
+350 WRGRYTEVVVLDLGD

-378 RLGIADLKR
+378 RLGTADLKR
-387 VVEDYIRKVRSSAVA
+387 VVEEYIRKVRATVSGQG
-402 HSAASRWEGEGGG
+402 AANRWEGEGGG
-415 QAVAQLQRAEQVREA
+415 QALAQLQRTEEVREA
-430 VVTVKG
+430 VVTVNG
-436 ETCTL
+436 ETHAL

-531 REVAEAIEKHD
+531 PEVAEAIERHD

-590 PLGHDSTGRPVHLR
+590 PLGLDRDGKPVYLR
-604 EIWPSM
+604 DIWPST

-619 SLTPELFKA
+619 SLTPELFKE

-648 EVFIWDP
+648 DVFVWDP
-655 SSTYIREPP
+655 NSTYIREPP

-670 LEFREPED
+670 LEFEEPED
-678 ITGARVLVLLGDRI
+678 IIGARVLVLLGDRI

-708 AGKYLMEKGVD
+708 AGKYLTEKGVD

-745 LKNLLVPGKEGWWT
+745 LKNLLVQGREGWWT
-759 KHLPSGE
+759 RHLPSGE
-766 VMPVYDAA
+766 VMTVYDAA
-774 MRYKAEGTPLIVLA
+774 MRYKAEGTPLLVLA

-801 AKGVHLLGV
+801 AKGVYLLGV
-810 KAVIAESF
+810 KAVMAESF

-841 WKSLGLDGTE
+841 WKTLGLDGTE
-851 VFDVIGISE
+851 VFDIIGISE
-860 GLRPRKE
+860 GLKPRKE

-903 QYVLRKLLS
+903 QYVLRKLLG
-912 ERKS
+912 ERS